1 MKRAS
6 LVVALLVS
14 SLAFSYVLVSI
25 RPLMF
30 IVKELYPG
38 QVQVLIDPNS
48 NPHMF
53 SLTPSSMKKIY
64 KSDILIVFGSGFEEW
79 IKKVK
84 ANICYAAKG
93 MDKEMDVNPH
103 LWLNPKLMEKA
114 VGNIKECLEKV
125 YPDKKVEIEKNYK
138 RFLDK
143 LEELDK
149 KLRKDLSDKDGAIL
163 ELRPA
168 LYHFL
173 KEYFKGKYYTVIGQT
188 QSSLSARSL
197 KDVIK
202 VCKKR
207 NLKKI
212 IIEKSSSK
220 KIALPLLRECKLKEL
235 EVDVLGADVK
245 SYEELILCV
254 EKIVLE
260 ALK

>member
-1 MKRAS
+1 MKRAF
-6 LVVALLVS
+6 LIVALLVS

-64 KSDILIVFGSGFEEW
+64 KSDVLIVFGSGFEEW

-84 ANICYAAKG
+84 ADVCYAAKG
-93 MDKEMDVNPH
+93 MDKEMDANPH
-103 LWLNPKLMEKA
+103 VWLNPKLMGKA
-114 VGNIKECLEKV
+114 ASNIKECLERV
-125 YPDKKVEIEKNYK
+125 YPDKKDEIEKNYK
-138 RFLDK
+138 KFLDK
-143 LEELDK
+143 LEKLDEE
-149 KLRKDLSDKDGAIL
+149 LRKDFSDKNGTVL

-173 KEYFKGKYYTVIGQT
+173 KEYFKGEYYTVIGQT

-197 KDVIK
+197 KDIIK
-202 VCKKR
+202 VCKEKS
-207 NLKKI
+207 LKKI

-220 KIALPLLRECKLKEL
+220 KIALPLLRECRLKEL
-235 EVDVLGADVK
+235 EVDVLGADVR
-245 SYEELILCV
+245 SYEEFILSV
-254 EKIVLE
+254 EKVVLE